1 MFPVRGVGFNKP
13 SIREEED
20 TLCLDSRNGV
30 LSVTHVF
37 SRLMSATTRRPSE
50 ATPSE
55 PRNREVTP
63 APSTSSP
70 ANALRRLI
78 EEGFNEGDLKVL
90 DEVLDPGF
98 VEHQALAPGV
108 PRTRDAVS
116 ALIRALRTGF
126 PDIRLSI
133 EAIDTVGDRVW
144 ARIRATGTNKGPFM
158 GNPPTGRSIAID
170 VLDVVRM
177 DGGRIA
183 EHWGVPD
190 HLTLMEQLGV

>member
-1 MFPVRGVGFNKP
+1 MFPIRGVEFNKHP
-13 SIREEED
+13 IHEEED
-20 TLCLDSRNGV
+20 TLCLDPRNRV
-30 LSVTHVF
+30 LSPTRALRG
-37 SRLMSATTRRPSE
+37 SMSATTRPPSTAMPSE
-50 ATPSE
+50 SSK
-55 PRNREVTP
+55 RE
-63 APSTSSP
+63 ASQASSTSAP

-78 EEGFNEGDLKVL
+78 EQGFNQGDLKVL

-98 VEHQALAPGV
+98 VEHQALAPGI
-108 PRTRDAVS
+108 PRTREAVA
-116 ALIRALRTGF
+116 ALIRSLRTGF
-126 PDIRLSI
+126 PDIHLSI
-133 EAIDTVGDRVW
+133 EAIDAAGDRVW

-190 HLTLMEQLGV
+190 HLTLMEQLGI

>member
-1 MFPVRGVGFNKP
+1 MFPLRGVEFNKHP
-13 SIREEED
+13 IRDEEHTICVD
-20 TLCLDSRNGV
+20 ARNGV
-30 LSVTHVF
+30 LSPARAL
-37 SRLMSATTRRPSE
+37 SWPMSATARPSSKAMPSETSKRE
-50 ATPSE
+50 ATQAS
-55 PRNREVTP
+55 
-63 APSTSSP
+63 STSAP

-78 EEGFNEGDLKVL
+78 EQGFNQGDLKVL

-108 PRTRDAVS
+108 PRTREGVA
-116 ALIRALRTGF
+116 ALIRSLRTGF
-126 PDIRLSI
+126 PDIHLSI
-133 EAIDTVGDRVW
+133 EAIDAVGDRVW

-158 GNPPTGRSIAID
+158 GNPPSGRSIAID

-177 DGGRIA
+177 EGARIA